1 MCVWPPS
8 KPRDG
13 PPTTMPHVAC
23 PCPAAAANARGG
35 REETRRPVRCR
46 SGRHHSVAR
55 ICLSPFE
62 LSTTRYP
69 LPCLGV
75 GDGQR
80 RCDAK
85 RGLLGEDERD
95 EAAGSDESFA
105 ACRLPTASRTPG
117 RSEIILYLRTATDL
131 MISACVPLDLPR
143 LMAFPHFS
151 NVKARPCTGRTS
163 RGTNA
168 VLTGRS
174 FLGFLA
180 CWLGSRGPF
189 ENRWGGR
196 NGGLFPFFSFPS
208 STLTNPSCVDL

>member
-1 MCVWPPS
+1 MRGVCVCVAPLETPGRPTNHHAPCCMSMPS
-8 KPRDG
+8 SSSQCTRGAGGDSQ
-13 PPTTMPHVAC
+13 AC
-23 PCPAAAANARGG
+23 PLQ
-35 REETRRPVRCR
+35 VRASSLCR
-46 SGRHHSVAR
+46 AH
-55 ICLSPFE
+55 LLEPFK

-117 RSEIILYLRTATDL
+117 RSEILLYLRRATDL

-143 LMAFPHFS
+143 LMAFPHF
-151 NVKARPCTGRTS
+151 PTS
-163 RGTNA
+163 RPGRALAGLA
-168 VLTGRS
+168 VGQMP
-174 FLGFLA
+174 
-180 CWLGSRGPF
+180 C
-189 ENRWGGR
+189 
-196 NGGLFPFFSFPS
+196 
-208 STLTNPSCVDL
+208 